1 MDNCNFLTST
11 HGAGL
16 FHIKIIFLT
25 KNPCLGNLQCIIW
38 LQNSHHDVENSCCVY
53 VDKTCTAVFTCNFL
67 STEKTPLCLEN
78 ALEPWYEKM
87 EKADAVI
94 KHIPSDSVDHQFL
107 PFVGKFLQFL
117 EKFVSCVEYLWIYL
131 S

>member
-1 MDNCNFLTST
+1 MFICD
-11 HGAGL
+11 
-16 FHIKIIFLT
+16 I
-25 KNPCLGNLQCIIW
+25 
-38 LQNSHHDVENSCCVY
+38 
-53 VDKTCTAVFTCNFL
+53 L

-107 PFVGKFLQFL
+107 PFVGKFWKLYQTSYSLYLIHLHLFVEIEMIKPCKLGLFL
-117 EKFVSCVEYLWIYL
+117 ILPLLNEVSNFCNEAMIIFGTEWK
-131 S
+131 

>member
-1 MDNCNFLTST
+1 MST
-11 HGAGL
+11 
-16 FHIKIIFLT
+16 
-25 KNPCLGNLQCIIW
+25 
-38 LQNSHHDVENSCCVY
+38 Y
-53 VDKTCTAVFTCNFL
+53 VDKTCAAAFTCNFL

-107 PFVGKFLQFL
+107 PFVGKFLQFRRTICFL
-117 EKFVSCVEYLWIYL
+117 NLTSLDLSEMMKFCKPSFSITFLNCEKN
-131 S
+131 